1 MTNIAIEN
9 DVEIVD
15 FPIENGGS
23 FHSYVAVYQRVHF
36 LNQQSLGYAK
46 STSLP
51 PKAGAK
57 QAGLILKLCQ
67 HDLSD
72 HLQWHRWN
80 ASNQQKWSCR
90 KILDLS
96 IVPLSKLHFFFPFC
110 LHLLSL
116 PVSKLHFAVPFFLQL
131 SCLPLSELHVLYNP
145 ICFCTVSPFYQ
156 NVNIHQHKR
165 NSTAQVQ
172 PISSNSSVVPAQHGY
187 NHNSQPLPPLIRSKR
202 HFCSDTLY
210 VCVGR

>member
-72 HLQWHRWN
+72 HLQ
-80 ASNQQKWSCR
+80 
-90 KILDLS
+90 
-96 IVPLSKLHFFFPFC
+96 
-110 LHLLSL
+110 
-116 PVSKLHFAVPFFLQL
+116 
-131 SCLPLSELHVLYNP
+131 
-145 ICFCTVSPFYQ
+145 
-156 NVNIHQHKR
+156 
-165 NSTAQVQ
+165 
-172 PISSNSSVVPAQHGY
+172 
-187 NHNSQPLPPLIRSKR
+187 
-202 HFCSDTLY
+202 
-210 VCVGR
+210 